1 VEIALTGP
9 QTAVTV
15 VASEDVLIQGTTGPV
30 ALGDGISVQ
39 GFSDE
44 NPAQLVFIETEA
56 GTGGFG
62 VKGASSLDGTES
74 GLVEGG
80 EHLTITF
87 DTPASEIQLVLDH
100 LMTDNSAEAVSYVAY
115 GYDAAGALEQIGSGV
130 FDALNGTEL
139 AAPGSW
145 AFTLELD
152 GVAVLELTA
161 LTDTTTF
168 SLESI
173 SAALEPATSIEATS
187 TVDDEEAATDV
198 LAISSLDTTALASD
212 DVDTSSDPTVD
223 SELAADLVTD
233 MDSSET
239 SLDGLLGDSTTDE
252 TGEVSSLE
260 DTSTTDV
267 SSTADP
273 SMTNETGGSASIV
286 DTTTTVFD
294 GTDTTVA
301 A

>member
-1 VEIALTGP
+1 LT
-9 QTAVTV
+9 
-15 VASEDVLIQGTTGPV
+15 QGTTSPV

-39 GFSDE
+39 GFSDD
-44 NPAQLVFIETEA
+44 NPAQLTFIETES
-56 GTGGFG
+56 GSGGFG
-62 VKGASSLDGTES
+62 VKGASSLEATES

-161 LTDTTTF
+161 LSNTTF

-173 SAALEPATSIEATS
+173 SADLAPMALTETTP
-187 TVDDEEAATDV
+187 TVDEEAPTDV
-198 LAISSLDTTALASD
+198 LATSSLDTTALASD

-260 DTSTTDV
+260 ETSTTDV
-267 SSTADP
+267 SSTEDP
-273 SMTNETGGSASIV
+273 SMTNETGGSASIT
-286 DTTTTVFD
+286 DTTATVFD